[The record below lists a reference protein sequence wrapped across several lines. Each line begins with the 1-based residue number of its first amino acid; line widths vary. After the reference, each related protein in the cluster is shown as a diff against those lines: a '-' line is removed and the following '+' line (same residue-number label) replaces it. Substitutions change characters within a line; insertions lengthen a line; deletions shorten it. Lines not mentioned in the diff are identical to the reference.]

1 MVVVQFFL
9 KIIYL
14 FLDRGEKGEREEE
27 KHQYVVACHVPP
39 TGDVA
44 CNPGLCPDWELNQ
57 RPFGSQV
64 GTQST
69 ELHQPR

>member
-27 KHQYVVACHVPP
+27 KHQYVVAFHVPP

-44 CNPGLCPDWELNQ
+44 CNPGMYTDWESN
-57 RPFGSQV
+57 
-64 GTQST
+64 
-69 ELHQPR
+69 